1 LIALLGAA
9 QVLCGL
15 EQLLRLMVF
24 WTPEQAR
31 KEVFEFLAGLYNTS
45 RLTSQMDLL
54 EQCWSSP
61 GP

>member
-1 LIALLGAA
+1 
-9 QVLCGL
+9 
-15 EQLLRLMVF
+15 MVF